1 MERSSERGMV
11 VGLVAGIVLGLMV
24 LAAAGGLSAVV
35 ISADSAS
42 AAGTQPQAVRQA
54 DLYLSIVTGEMT
66 GSKLGPAYV
75 PADFTVPAHA
85 TVTVRIVDFD
95 GATPQE
101 PVKYAR
107 VWGTVGNQETVQ
119 PILNNDPNA
128 PGPSHETSALN
139 PKTGVGHTFTV
150 PGLNLNVPVAPNAVV
165 TFTFKTGAAGVY
177 HWQCF
182 NPCGSGTSGWSG
194 AMDTDR
200 YMKGTLTV
208 T

>member
-1 MERSSERGMV
+1 MERSSERGMLA
-11 VGLVAGIVLGLMV
+11 GLVAGIVLGLTV
-24 LAAAGGLSAVV
+24 FAAAGGLSAVV
-35 ISADSAS
+35 ISADSAA

-54 DLYLSIVTGEMT
+54 DLYLAIVTCEMT

-119 PILNNDPNA
+119 PIRANDPNA
-128 PGPSHETSALN
+128 PGQAYETSALN
-139 PKTGVGHTFTV
+139 PNTAVGHTFTV
-150 PGLNLNVPVAPNAVV
+150 PGLHLNILDSEHAVAFSVGVLAARSRWGVTPVSGRELSAAVPL
-165 TFTFKTGAAGVY
+165 
-177 HWQCF
+177 
-182 NPCGSGTSGWSG
+182 
-194 AMDTDR
+194 R
-200 YMKGTLTV
+200 
-208 T
+208 